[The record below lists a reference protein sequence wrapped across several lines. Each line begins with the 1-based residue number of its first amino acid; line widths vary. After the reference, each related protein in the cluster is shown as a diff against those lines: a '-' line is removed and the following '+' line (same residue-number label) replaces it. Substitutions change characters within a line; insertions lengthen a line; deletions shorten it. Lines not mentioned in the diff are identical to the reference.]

1 MSDDL
6 KITPATLKRLPIYL
20 RILKEKS
27 EEEYISSTAIAE
39 NLRISSIQV
48 RKDLASISKVSG
60 TSKKGFKISELIGRI
75 EEFMGIKKSHTA
87 VLVGAGKLGQAL
99 LHHEGFENDIKII
112 FAFDKDE
119 EKCDNIRVFNM
130 NKLQELVC
138 CENVD
143 IGVIT
148 TPKDVAQEACDRLIE
163 SGVRAIWNFAPTLLK
178 VPNGVVVKNED
189 LSASLLLLAK
199 QLENKED

>member
-1 MSDDL
+1 MSDGL

-27 EEEYISSTAIAE
+27 KEEYISSTTIAE

-60 TSKKGFKISELIGRI
+60 TSKKGFKISELIAQI
-75 EEFMGIKKSHTA
+75 EEFMGIEKSHIA

-99 LHHEGFENDIKII
+99 LHHEGFENDIRII

-130 NKLQELVC
+130 DKLQELVRD
-138 CENVD
+138 EHVD

-148 TPKDVAQEACDRLIE
+148 TPKDVAQEACDKLIE
-163 SGVRAIWNFAPTLLK
+163 GGVRAIWNFAPTLLK
-178 VPNGVVVKNED
+178 VPKGVVVKNED